1 MKIIFLKIYWLMIMR
16 LFKYLLQSIIIYLM
30 FFLGRILGLKI
41 SRKLFSFIFVNFAPI
56 FKSRKIIDSNL
67 KIFSKKNPN
76 FNKEIIIKNM
86 WKNYGMTFIE
96 YVFLNFFKKSNS
108 HIQIE
113 GEDNLKNVMIKNKP
127 VIFIS
132 GHFANYELMSM
143 EITKKGVKLA
153 TIYRPLNNYFLNP
166 FMEYLRKKFVCKNQI
181 KKGVSGVRDAIEYIK
196 NDHSIALMVD
206 QRLSEG
212 EKIDFFGEPAS
223 TTTLPAQLAIK
234 FDLSIIPVF
243 IERREDNNFRIKFL
257 DEIKPV
263 NFQDKFVLTK
273 KLNEILEEMII
284 KNPNQWIWSHNRW
297 K

>member
-1 MKIIFLKIYWLMIMR
+1 MIMR

-181 KKGVSGVRDAIEYIK
+181 KKGVSGVRNAIEYIK

-234 FDLSIIPVF
+234 FNLSIIPVF

>member
-1 MKIIFLKIYWLMIMR
+1 MR

-297 K
+297 NKFIFYLILCIFH